1 MNIAQMLHQDIVKG
15 DVGIEI
21 EVEGVNL
28 PHYIGPHWN
37 VHEDGSLRGESYEY
51 VTNGPVCL
59 ENVGLAMDVLNNAMF
74 DSVVNDSPRCGV
86 HIHINVQEMTFEQ
99 LCSFMVLYLCFE
111 EVLVKWCGPDRVGN
125 LFCLRV
131 SDASGGLGLL
141 EDFMV
146 SKRMMT
152 LHTDAIRY
160 GSMNP
165 KSVVDHGSLEFRA
178 MRGTVDKQLICD
190 WVGMLS
196 SIKEYAMRYNPQ
208 ELIGSFSIK
217 GAQDFFNDVLAP
229 YRDALNPSTY
239 DMMIGM
245 RNAQELAFCRKW
257 GDKVVVVKPKPL
269 GAAQYQGQFHNIPQ
283 MDLRN
288 EVAVDQVEARLVG
301 PWNLVEEAPERD

>member
-1 MNIAQMLHQDIVKG
+1 MLIHGAV
-15 DVGIEI
+15 
-21 EVEGVNL
+21 
-28 PHYIGPHWN
+28 PM
-37 VHEDGSLRGESYEY
+37 LRG
-51 VTNGPVCL
+51 G
-59 ENVGLAMDVLNNAMF
+59 
-74 DSVVNDSPRCGV
+74 
-86 HIHINVQEMTFEQ
+86 
-99 LCSFMVLYLCFE
+99 
-111 EVLVKWCGPDRVGN
+111 VGN

-146 SKRMMT
+146 SERMMT

-283 MDLRN
+283 VGLRN
-288 EVAVDQVEARLVG
+288 EVALEEGVAEARRELVAPNVARIRELIARHPAAVERVEDRLVG
-301 PWNLVEEAPERD
+301 PWDLVEEAPERD